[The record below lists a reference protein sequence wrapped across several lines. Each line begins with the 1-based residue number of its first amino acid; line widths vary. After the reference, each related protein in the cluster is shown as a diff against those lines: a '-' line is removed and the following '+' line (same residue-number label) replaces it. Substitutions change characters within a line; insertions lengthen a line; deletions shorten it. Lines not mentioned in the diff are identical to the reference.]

1 MTEDLVVALGIVVA
15 MLAATGVVWRAIFL
29 GRASLSWPSAE
40 GRVVDLEIKSI
51 QRGRQGVGSYRP
63 TICYAYSVGDRE
75 YRGRRIRFTTH
86 LMLGTQSF
94 TQAAAAAELD
104 GYFPGAA
111 VRVYFDP
118 RRPARSVLRPGA
130 SRAQIFAGVA
140 SGLGAVLVAG
150 ALWLVFASR
159 TG

>member
-1 MTEDLVVALGIVVA
+1 

-29 GRASLSWPSAE
+29 GRASRSWPSVE

-63 TICYAYSVGDRE
+63 TVRYAYTVGDRE
-75 YRGRRIRFTTH
+75 YRGRRIRFTPR
-86 LMLGTQSF
+86 LMLDTQSF

-118 RRPARSVLRPGA
+118 RQPTRSVLRPGA
-130 SRAQIFAGVA
+130 SRAQYFVGVA
-140 SGLGAVLVAG
+140 CGLGAVLVAA
-150 ALWLVFASR
+150 ALWLVFASQA
-159 TG
+159 G